1 MALTAAENEAGR
13 RAVSRCDALGV
24 APYSEIADGL
34 FRPYLTRA
42 HASALEIVTGWMEE
56 AGMSVRLDPVGN
68 LTGRY
73 EGATPGAPA
82 LLIGSHIDSVHD
94 AGRYDG
100 PLGIMLGIETVQ
112 AFGDAGRRLPFA
124 IEVVA
129 FGDEEGSRFPMSM
142 LCSRA
147 LVEGLDPAALDAE
160 DAQGVTL
167 RRAMAEFGLD
177 PAKGPHARRAPGS
190 VIGYLES
197 HIEQGPVLET
207 EGLALG
213 VVTAIAAQLRLKA
226 TFTGMAGHAGTTPM
240 RLRKDSLA
248 AAAEAVLAVERI
260 CRDAGGDMVGTVGRI
275 LPSTGAFNVIVGS
288 CEIGIDLRAGDIA
301 RRDAV
306 AATVRTELEIIAA
319 ERDVAVVMET
329 VQDLPGCPCDPYLS
343 DLLGAA
349 VAVGGQTDFRLLSGA
364 GHDAMVLAPLAPV
377 SMLFIRCAEGV
388 SHNAAESVE
397 PADCAA
403 AVGAMVRFVEAL
415 AASAAP

>member
-1 MALTAAENEAGR
+1 MVLTAAETEAGR
-13 RAVSRCDALGV
+13 RAVSRCDRLGV
-24 APYSEIADGL
+24 APYSEMPGGL
-34 FRPYLTRA
+34 FRPYLTEA
-42 HASALEIVTGWMEE
+42 HKRALEMVEGWMKE
-56 AGMSVRLDPVGN
+56 AGMTVRLDPVGN

-73 EGATPGAPA
+73 EGAAPDAPA

-100 PLGIMLGIETVQ
+100 PLGIMLGIEAVE
-112 AFGDAGRRLPFA
+112 ALHRAGRRLPFA

-147 LVEGLDPAALDAE
+147 LVQGLDPLALDVVDQA
-160 DAQGVTL
+160 GVSL
-167 RRAMAEFGLD
+167 RRAMTDFGLD
-177 PAKGPHARRAPGS
+177 PARASEAQRGPRTVMA
-190 VIGYLES
+190 YLEA
-197 HIEQGPVLET
+197 HIEQGPVLEA

-213 VVTAIAAQLRLKA
+213 IVTAIAAQLRIKA

-248 AAAEAVLAVERI
+248 AAAEAVLAVERL

-275 LPSTGAFNVIVGS
+275 VTSTGAFNVIVGA
-288 CEIGIDLRAGDIA
+288 CEIGIDLRAGDRA
-301 RRDAV
+301 LRDAT
-306 AATVRTELEIIAA
+306 ADKVRSELQAIAA
-319 ERDVAVVMET
+319 ARGLLVAIET
-329 VQDLPGCPCDPYLS
+329 VQDLPGCPCDPHLS
-343 DLLGAA
+343 RLLGEA
-349 VAVGGQTDFRLLSGA
+349 VAAGGQPDFRLLSGA

-403 AVGAMVRFVEAL
+403 AVGAMIRFIEAL
-415 AASAAP
+415 AASPAP